1 MGTIYRQGDSGSV
14 IKQTQQALA
23 DRGLISQKDV
33 TGTYD
38 KTTANAIKTFK
49 TNTNGSN
56 TYGNTFGNETLEK
69 LLTSSGSSSENSKT
83 TTEYSPYQ
91 SPASVSFDSNAWK
104 QAYIDQMVS
113 ELTSNYNTDKA
124 NLDKTYNTNITNYNN
139 QLNDTNMSY
148 DANIQALQ
156 RQKYDDVQQAKNESF
171 SRGLGFG
178 GLGQAIEQTAR
189 NNANNKIAD
198 TQNERTRAINNINTL
213 INQATYNYGIDS
225 DTLLKNFNADKLK
238 YMSTAEIQALE
249 KKLQVDMYNTDWTN
263 KFLQDANNRTFTS
276 SESDKKLNWQAGQ
289 NALDRELSTSEA
301 QKDRDAQTALVK
313 LQAKLYGSGS
323 SGGGGYRS
331 GYNSGYSSGSS
342 GLSNDVLAANY
353 LQSAGISTDNAEAK
367 KLYWESLPEKYE
379 GKLFYHISTDEVYGA
394 LELTN
399 PEGVKPPFT
408 TKASSGTHHLA
419 YGTDF
424 FYETTKYN
432 PHSPYSA
439 SKASSDHFVRAFH
452 DTYGMP
458 TIVTNCSNNY
468 GPYQF
473 PEKLIPL
480 FINNICKRKPL
491 PVYGKGENVRDWL
504 FVEDHARAIDTIFH
518 NGKIADTYN
527 IGGFNEWKNID
538 IIKVLINTVDRLLGR
553 KEGEDMNLITYVTD
567 RAGHDMRYAIDS
579 SKLQKELGWEP
590 SLQFEE
596 GIEKT
601 VKWYLENEE
610 WMSNIINGD
619 YEKYY
624 DEMYKNR

>member
-91 SPASVSFDSNAWK
+91 SPASVSFDSGAWK

-124 NLDKTYNTNITNYNN
+124 NLDKTYNTNISNYNN

-156 RQKYDDVQQAKNESF
+156 RQKYEDTQQAKNEAF

-189 NNANNKIAD
+189 NNANNKIAE
-198 TQNERTRAINNINTL
+198 TQNERSRAINDIYTL
-213 INQATYNYGIDS
+213 INQAKYNYGIDS

-263 KFLQDANNRTFTS
+263 KFLQDSNNRTFTS
-276 SESDKKLNWQAGQ
+276 SENDKKYAWQSGE
-289 NALDRELSTSEA
+289 NALNREFEASEA
-301 QKDRDAQTALVK
+301 QKARDAQTALAK

-323 SGGGGYRS
+323 SGGSGRYGGY
-331 GYNSGYSSGSS
+331 GSGYSSGLTKESEY
-342 GLSNDVLAANY
+342 NLAKNY
-353 LQSAGISTDNAEAK
+353 LERNGIDE
-367 KLYWESLPEKYE
+367 
-379 GKLFYHISTDEVYGA
+379 TDEISDALFAFMRGTITSDKLWSIIENAVAAKRNANSKKNVKPSTGGGAGGGGGDSWTTNRTVYPYNKLISIPKG
-394 LELTN
+394 
-399 PEGVKPPFT
+399 GVK
-408 TKASSGTHHLA
+408 
-419 YGTDF
+419 
-424 FYETTKYN
+424 
-432 PHSPYSA
+432 
-439 SKASSDHFVRAFH
+439 
-452 DTYGMP
+452 
-458 TIVTNCSNNY
+458 
-468 GPYQF
+468 
-473 PEKLIPL
+473 
-480 FINNICKRKPL
+480 
-491 PVYGKGENVRDWL
+491 
-504 FVEDHARAIDTIFH
+504 
-518 NGKIADTYN
+518 
-527 IGGFNEWKNID
+527 
-538 IIKVLINTVDRLLGR
+538 
-553 KEGEDMNLITYVTD
+553 
-567 RAGHDMRYAIDS
+567 
-579 SKLQKELGWEP
+579 
-590 SLQFEE
+590 
-596 GIEKT
+596 
-601 VKWYLENEE
+601 
-610 WMSNIINGD
+610 
-619 YEKYY
+619 
-624 DEMYKNR
+624 